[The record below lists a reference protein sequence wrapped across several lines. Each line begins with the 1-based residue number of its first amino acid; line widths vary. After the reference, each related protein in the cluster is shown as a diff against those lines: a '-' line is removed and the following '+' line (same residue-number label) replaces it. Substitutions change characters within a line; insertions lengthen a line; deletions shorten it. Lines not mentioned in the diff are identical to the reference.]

1 MSIGLPRKLLAGFI
15 AIAVFMT
22 GDGFGLTFLPKYI
35 VDQGFSSSQASLMF
49 TMYGLMAAVAGWAS
63 GVLAEMFGAKR
74 IMLIG
79 AISWIC
85 LHLVF
90 LTMALPSG
98 SYALMLAVYAMRG
111 VGYPLFIYSFVVLIS
126 QTVDPG
132 KLATAMGWFWTSYSF
147 GIGVFGA
154 YLPSFTIGWVGE
166 YGSLWLSLP
175 FAVAGLL
182 ICLAL
187 VPSTRNEKTEGMS
200 ATEKF
205 HELSRGATIL
215 VENRQIALAAVVRV
229 ICNLTLYG
237 FPVIMPLYLATHTNG
252 GGAWFEVSQWSQ
264 IWGFQFVVTVFG
276 NVFWGGAYG
285 RPLRLDAAD
294 ALVRVLGVRARHAGH
309 VLHSPLLRRQYGADV
324 RRRDCARSGYLRL
337 RADGGR
343 LPGPRPGA

>member
-1 MSIGLPRKLLAGFI
+1 MAGFI

-22 GDGFGLTFLPKYI
+22 GDGFELTFLSKYI

-154 YLPSFTIGWVGE
+154 YLPRFTMGRGIRQLVAVPAVRGCR
-166 YGSLWLSLP
+166 SADLP
-175 FAVAGLL
+175 
-182 ICLAL
+182 C
-187 VPSTRNEKTEGMS
+187 
-200 ATEKF
+200 
-205 HELSRGATIL
+205 
-215 VENRQIALAAVVRV
+215 
-229 ICNLTLYG
+229 
-237 FPVIMPLYLATHTNG
+237 
-252 GGAWFEVSQWSQ
+252 
-264 IWGFQFVVTVFG
+264 
-276 NVFWGGAYG
+276 
-285 RPLRLDAAD
+285 
-294 ALVRVLGVRARHAGH
+294 
-309 VLHSPLLRRQYGADV
+309 
-324 RRRDCARSGYLRL
+324 
-337 RADGGR
+337 
-343 LPGPRPGA
+343 PGAVDPQREDGRDERQGEIP

>member
-1 MSIGLPRKLLAGFI
+1 MAGFI

-22 GDGFGLTFLPKYI
+22 GDGFELTFLSKYI

-147 GIGVFGA
+147 GIGVF
-154 YLPSFTIGWVGE
+154 
-166 YGSLWLSLP
+166 LSL
-175 FAVAGLL
+175 
-182 ICLAL
+182 I
-187 VPSTRNEKTEGMS
+187 
-200 ATEKF
+200 
-205 HELSRGATIL
+205 HI
-215 VENRQIALAAVVRV
+215 
-229 ICNLTLYG
+229 
-237 FPVIMPLYLATHTNG
+237 
-252 GGAWFEVSQWSQ
+252 
-264 IWGFQFVVTVFG
+264 
-276 NVFWGGAYG
+276 
-285 RPLRLDAAD
+285 
-294 ALVRVLGVRARHAGH
+294 
-309 VLHSPLLRRQYGADV
+309 
-324 RRRDCARSGYLRL
+324 
-337 RADGGR
+337 
-343 LPGPRPGA
+343 